1 MWVHHPCRQGATS
14 CCTIHFR
21 LDPQTNSLSFLSAF
35 DWASSCSC
43 HVRPLWFVFWF
54 MVSWLPC
61 APPVVSASAPKR
73 LESSAV
79 YSCAMRSRG
88 GVVDEAALL
97 EAVEACP
104 LRAKKSSRKLGSW
117 NDWNEMNV
125 KACKVER
132 VETVL
137 ILFLFVFFRDG
148 LANAC
153 DVPASYCE
161 FWSPCC
167 PVSVKLNSFCRNCR
181 HMACE
186 RVGSLG
192 RWLFPQFHLRI
203 FWHAFR
209 LRPRRVCQRA
219 FCKWQTLR
227 RFS

>member
-1 MWVHHPCRQGATS
+1 MFEVLKRQMLHPELYKNLVIQALQSLPQLPSDATTCRQEPWWWTCLGPNGATRVHS
-14 CCTIHFR
+14 SKTWVQPGWWSLCCGK
-21 LDPQTNSLSFLSAF
+21 TNSLSFLGVF

-125 KACKVER
+125 KTCKVER

-137 ILFLFVFFRDG
+137 ILFLFLFFRDG

-153 DVPASYCE
+153 DVLAS
-161 FWSPCC
+161 
-167 PVSVKLNSFCRNCR
+167 
-181 HMACE
+181 
-186 RVGSLG
+186 
-192 RWLFPQFHLRI
+192 
-203 FWHAFR
+203 
-209 LRPRRVCQRA
+209 
-219 FCKWQTLR
+219 
-227 RFS
+227 